1 MTAFVD
7 PRVHPGP
14 PARVSRQPASH
25 GEELRD
31 LVQLCRAGRVYD
43 VERWIQDD
51 RPIQALTY
59 KTPKKP
65 AVETPL
71 RAAVRTNHR
80 DLLLLLLC
88 NGYRLDL
95 EPQGWD
101 SALNVALA
109 NRAFDLLE
117 LLLQWGADPK
127 DVDLD
132 TLFNTYKSDLFARF
146 QDFGIDLT
154 NDHALAQALVDHTSN
169 RPLFGFV
176 KRHREGNPRM
186 QTELN
191 IALVHHVSEE
201 NEKGVQLCL
210 WAGADPHA
218 PALSLRFWRGS
229 AHEDDNGTEDE
240 FGLSAV
246 YEACARGNVEILK
259 RLGPDPERDDFDE
272 LYEAS
277 NSRAVIDLLAKKALP
292 SNIGPVIQ
300 HHLLWSTFDRWKW
313 SAIDTLE
320 RLFEV
325 GVRWTHSSPV
335 EVADL
340 RRCLLKASDSVVVDL
355 MKLLA
360 WGDRCS
366 PELLKEL
373 ARTPS
378 MLARMK
384 QVGFIPSSEA
394 DPKRFSKPQP
404 TRSRDVLKK
413 FSVQLPMRP
422 APPLPA
428 TIWVGSR
435 GSSGHEIKMG
445 RTQLFER
452 VWSEPV
458 AKLAAEW
465 GISGPGLKKVCRK
478 LQVPV
483 PPRGYWA
490 KLKAGRQLK
499 RERLP
504 SLRMDSDPEVIFR
517 VP

>member
-1 MTAFVD
+1 MTDFVD
-7 PRVHPGP
+7 PRQHPEP
-14 PARVSRQPASH
+14 PVRVSREPAAH
-25 GEELRD
+25 GEELRE
-31 LVQLCRAGRVYD
+31 LVPLCRAGRVYE
-43 VERWIQDD
+43 VERWIHDG
-51 RPIQALTY
+51 RPFQAVTY

-80 DLLLLLLC
+80 DLVLLLLC

-101 SALNVALA
+101 SALNVALG

-117 LLLQWGADPK
+117 LLLKWGADPK
-127 DVDLD
+127 DVDLG
-132 TLFNTYKSDLFARF
+132 TLFDTYKSDLFARF

-154 NDHALAQALVDHTSN
+154 RGHALAQALADHTSN
-169 RPLFGFV
+169 RPLFGFA
-176 KRHREGNPRM
+176 KRHRESNPNM

-191 IALVHHVSEE
+191 IALVRHVSEE

-229 AHEDDNGTEDE
+229 ANGTEDE
-240 FGLSAV
+240 FGVSAV
-246 YEACARGNVEILK
+246 YEACARGNVVILK

-272 LYEAS
+272 LYQAA

-300 HHLLWSTFDRWKW
+300 HHLWWSTFDHWKW

-320 RLFEV
+320 RLFEI
-325 GVRWTHSSPV
+325 GMRWTQSSPV
-335 EVADL
+335 ELADL
-340 RRCLLKASDSVVVDL
+340 RRCLLKASDSVFVDL

-384 QVGFIPSSEA
+384 QVGFFPPSED

-404 TRSRDVLKK
+404 SRSRDVLKK
-413 FSVQLPMRP
+413 FGVQLPKP
-422 APPLPA
+422 PPPLPLPPF
-428 TIWVGSR
+428 IWVGSR
-435 GSSGHEIKMG
+435 NSSGSEIKMG

-458 AKLAAEW
+458 ASLAAEW

-478 LQVPV
+478 LQIPV
-483 PPRGYWA
+483 PARGYWA
-490 KLKAGRQLK
+490 KRKAGHRTS
-499 RERLP
+499 RPRLP
-504 SLRMDSDPEVIFR
+504 GLPGNAAPEIIIR
-517 VP
+517 AP

>member
-1 MTAFVD
+1 
-7 PRVHPGP
+7 
-14 PARVSRQPASH
+14 
-25 GEELRD
+25 
-31 LVQLCRAGRVYD
+31 
-43 VERWIQDD
+43 
-51 RPIQALTY
+51 
-59 KTPKKP
+59 
-65 AVETPL
+65 
-71 RAAVRTNHR
+71 
-80 DLLLLLLC
+80 
-88 NGYRLDL
+88 
-95 EPQGWD
+95 
-101 SALNVALA
+101 
-109 NRAFDLLE
+109 
-117 LLLQWGADPK
+117 
-127 DVDLD
+127 
-132 TLFNTYKSDLFARF
+132 
-146 QDFGIDLT
+146 
-154 NDHALAQALVDHTSN
+154 
-169 RPLFGFV
+169 
-176 KRHREGNPRM
+176 M

-229 AHEDDNGTEDE
+229 AHEDHNGTEDE

-272 LYEAS
+272 LYEAA
-277 NSRAVIDLLAKKALP
+277 NSRGVIDLLAKKALP

-300 HHLLWSTFDRWKW
+300 HHLWWSTFERWKW
-313 SAIDTLE
+313 GAIDTLE
-320 RLFEV
+320 RLFEI
-325 GVRWTHSSPV
+325 GVRWIHSSPV
-335 EVADL
+335 ELADL
-340 RRCLLKASDSVVVDL
+340 RRCLLKASDAVFVDL

-384 QVGFIPSSEA
+384 QVGFIPPSED
-394 DPKRFSKPQP
+394 DPKRFRKPQP

-413 FSVQLPMRP
+413 FGVHLPKAPP
-422 APPLPA
+422 APLPA
-428 TIWVGSR
+428 SIWVGSR
-435 GSSGHEIKMG
+435 SSTAHEIKLG

-478 LQVPV
+478 LQIPV

-490 KLKAGRQLK
+490 KLKAGHRTS
-499 RERLP
+499 RPRLP
-504 SLRMDSDPEVIFR
+504 GLPSNAAPESIIRAPYQTRGAMRDDV
-517 VP
+517 